1 MGWVRSNLQQKN
13 SVVFGSKFKPHLSIK
28 IPRFV
33 PDHLLASVV

>member
-13 SVVFGSKFKPHLSIK
+13 SVVFESKFKPHPSIE

-33 PDHLLASVV
+33 SDHLLDSVV